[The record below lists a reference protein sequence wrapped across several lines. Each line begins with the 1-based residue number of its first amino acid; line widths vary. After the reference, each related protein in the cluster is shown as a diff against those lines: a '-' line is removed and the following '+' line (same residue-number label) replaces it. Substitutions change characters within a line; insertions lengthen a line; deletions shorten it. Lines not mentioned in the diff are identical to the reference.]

1 MNTKSIAAKI
11 HIPLI
16 LSIIAGLTIVII
28 SSMSSISNIQ
38 KEVYGNTKKEL
49 AKLYQFKINAK
60 EKVGLT
66 NALNIANNLYVIEGL
81 KTNNRDL
88 TIKGLKHISDTFKK
102 FTNFKNIKIH
112 VHTKDVHSF
121 VRLWKLSKYGDD
133 LSGFR
138 NTVLYVK
145 KYKKPVVAIELGRA
159 GMVLRGL
166 APVMEDG
173 KYLGSVEFMQGLN
186 SVSKELL
193 KDKIYL
199 LITLDKKYLH
209 IATNDGL
216 ISIKILQ
223 AAGKKK
229 MNIEDFLRGNKINL

>member
-66 NALNIANNLYVIEGL
+66 NALNIANNLYVINGL

-88 TIKGLKHISDTFKK
+88 TIKG
-102 FTNFKNIKIH
+102 
-112 VHTKDVHSF
+112 
-121 VRLWKLSKYGDD
+121 
-133 LSGFR
+133 
-138 NTVLYVK
+138 
-145 KYKKPVVAIELGRA
+145 
-159 GMVLRGL
+159 
-166 APVMEDG
+166 
-173 KYLGSVEFMQGLN
+173 
-186 SVSKELL
+186 
-193 KDKIYL
+193 
-199 LITLDKKYLH
+199 
-209 IATNDGL
+209 
-216 ISIKILQ
+216 
-223 AAGKKK
+223 
-229 MNIEDFLRGNKINL
+229 